1 MEVALLGVLGVP
13 WPLSKG
19 SHGLSGAG
27 VSGGAP
33 RPLLEGVLRFTCSGV
48 EVFLLGVSR
57 GPMAPL
63 EVGI

>member
-1 MEVALLGVLGVP
+1 MAPLEGVP
-13 WPLSKG
+13 WPLWG
-19 SHGLSGAG
+19 GCIW
-27 VSGGAP
+27 GAP